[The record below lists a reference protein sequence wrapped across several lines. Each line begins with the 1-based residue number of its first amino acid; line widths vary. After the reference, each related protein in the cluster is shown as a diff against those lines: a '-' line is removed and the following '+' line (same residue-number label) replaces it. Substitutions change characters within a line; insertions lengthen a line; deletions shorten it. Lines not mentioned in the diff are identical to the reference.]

1 MAQEVKGEDHR
12 VQGGCERNERGGDK
26 DRGRNTR
33 IRERRLDIW
42 VEEEEEEKELTNVT
56 GVVGGSEYEFRS
68 SVVART
74 DVGDVGLSLHQDL
87 CTVCV

>member
-1 MAQEVKGEDHR
+1 MG
-12 VQGGCERNERGGDK
+12 RGGGGG
-26 DRGRNTR
+26 GRNTR

-42 VEEEEEEKELTNVT
+42 VEEEEEEEKELTNVT

-87 CTVCV
+87 CTVCVMWEEDKSLI

>member
-1 MAQEVKGEDHR
+1 M
-12 VQGGCERNERGGDK
+12 
-26 DRGRNTR
+26 
-33 IRERRLDIW
+33 DIW
-42 VEEEEEEKELTNVT
+42 VEEEEEEEKELTNVT
-56 GVVGGSEYEFRS
+56 CVVGGSEYEFRS

>member
-1 MAQEVKGEDHR
+1 MKTTGFREGAREMKE
-12 VQGGCERNERGGDK
+12 EEDK

-56 GVVGGSEYEFRS
+56 GVVGGSKYEFRS

-87 CTVCV
+87 CTVCVCV